1 MNINKIN
8 LFITEANG
16 NLSNKKD
23 LILNAVKKAEEY
35 VFSKLRID
43 WDIDVVTTNRIYE
56 FVIPEDGVGGRTYAS
71 DFILISIN
79 EDKITENILSETLVH
94 ELCHAARWGKN
105 DEWMSTLLDGMIS
118 EGIATYFESEFVKD
132 KSEKQLFLKTVAERS
147 DEENEKIYEELKD
160 QLGDERYDYQTI
172 FFNGNDKLPRWS
184 GYSLGFLTVKKYLEK
199 SGKTIEEAFAD
210 KYADIEAAHY
220 RCAKK
225 IDHMI

>member
-1 MNINKIN
+1 MNKIN

-16 NLSNKKD
+16 NLSNKKV
-23 LILNAVKKAEEY
+23 LILDAVKQAEEY
-35 VFSKLRID
+35 VFPRLKID
-43 WDIDVVTTNRIYE
+43 WDIDVVITNRVYE

-79 EDKITENILSETLVH
+79 EDKITENILAETLVH

-105 DEWMSTLLDGMIS
+105 DEWMNTLFDGMIS

-132 KSEKQLFLKTVAERS
+132 KSEKQLFLKTVVERS
-147 DEENEKIYEELKD
+147 DEENKKIHEELKS
-160 QLGDERYDYQTI
+160 QIKNERYDYQTI

-184 GYSLGFLTVKKYLEK
+184 GYSLGYLTVKKYLEK

-210 KYADIEAAHY
+210 KYADIEAVL
-220 RCAKK
+220 
-225 IDHMI
+225 

>member
-1 MNINKIN
+1 MGMNKIN

-16 NLSNKKD
+16 NLSDKKE

-35 VFSKLRID
+35 VFPKLKID
-43 WDIDVVTTNRIYE
+43 WDIDVVVTNRVYE

-79 EDKITENILSETLVH
+79 EDKITENILAETLVH

-105 DEWMSTLLDGMIS
+105 DEWMNTLFDGMIS

-132 KSEKQLFLKTVAERS
+132 KSEKQLFLKTIVERS
-147 DEENEKIYEELKD
+147 DEENKKIHEELES
-160 QLGDERYDYQTI
+160 QLKNERYDYQTI

-184 GYSLGFLTVKKYLEK
+184 GYSLGYLTVKKYLEK

-210 KYADIEAAHY
+210 KYADIEAAL
-220 RCAKK
+220 
-225 IDHMI
+225 

>member
-1 MNINKIN
+1 MSMNKIN
-8 LFITEANG
+8 LFITEANE
-16 NLSNKKD
+16 NLSDKKE

-35 VFSKLRID
+35 VFPKLKID
-43 WDIDVVTTNRIYE
+43 WDIDVVITNRVYE

-79 EDKITENILSETLVH
+79 EDKITENILAETLVH

-105 DEWMSTLLDGMIS
+105 DEWMNTLFDGMIS

-132 KSEKQLFLKTVAERS
+132 KSEKQLFLKTVVERS
-147 DEENEKIYEELKD
+147 DEENKKIHKELES
-160 QLGDERYDYQTI
+160 QLKNERYDYQAI

-184 GYSLGFLTVKKYLEK
+184 GYSLGYLAVKKYLEK

-210 KYADIEAAHY
+210 KYADIEAAL
-220 RCAKK
+220 
-225 IDHMI
+225 

>member
-1 MNINKIN
+1 MNMNKIN

-16 NLSNKKD
+16 NLSNKKA
-23 LILNAVKKAEEY
+23 LILDAVKKAEEY
-35 VFSKLRID
+35 VFPKLKID
-43 WDIDVVTTNRIYE
+43 WDIDVVVTNRVYE

-79 EDKITENILSETLVH
+79 EDKITENILAETLVH

-105 DEWMSTLLDGMIS
+105 DEWMNTLFDGMIS

-132 KSEKQLFLKTVAERS
+132 KSEKQLFLKTVVERS
-147 DEENEKIYEELKD
+147 DEENEKIHEELES
-160 QLGDERYDYQTI
+160 QLKNERYDYQTI

-184 GYSLGFLTVKKYLEK
+184 GYSLGYFTVKKYLEK

-210 KYADIEAAHY
+210 KYADIEAAL
-220 RCAKK
+220 
-225 IDHMI
+225 

>member
-1 MNINKIN
+1 MNKIN

-16 NLSNKKD
+16 NLSDKKE
-23 LILNAVKKAEEY
+23 LIVNAAKKAEEY
-35 VFSKLRID
+35 VFPKLKID
-43 WDIDVVTTNRIYE
+43 WDIDVVITNRVYE

-79 EDKITENILSETLVH
+79 EDKITENILVETFVH

-105 DEWMSTLLDGMIS
+105 DEWMNTLFDGMIS

-132 KSEKQLFLKTVAERS
+132 RSEKQLFLKTVLERS
-147 DEENEKIYEELKD
+147 DEENEKIHEELKD
-160 QLGDERYDYQTI
+160 QLRNERYDYQTI

-184 GYSLGFLTVKKYLEK
+184 GYSLGYLTVKKYLEK

-210 KYADIEAAHY
+210 KYADIEAAL
-220 RCAKK
+220 
-225 IDHMI
+225 

>member
-1 MNINKIN
+1 MNMNKIN

-16 NLSNKKD
+16 NLSNKKA
-23 LILNAVKKAEEY
+23 LILDAIKKAEEY
-35 VFSKLRID
+35 VFPKLKID
-43 WDIDVVTTNRIYE
+43 WDIDVVITNRVYE

-79 EDKITENILSETLVH
+79 EDKITENILAETLVH

-105 DEWMSTLLDGMIS
+105 DEWMNTLFDGMIS

-132 KSEKQLFLKTVAERS
+132 KSEKQLFLKTVVERS
-147 DEENEKIYEELKD
+147 DEENEKIHEELEG
-160 QLGDERYDYQTI
+160 QLKNKRYDYQTI

-184 GYSLGFLTVKKYLEK
+184 GYSLGYLTVKKYLEK

-210 KYADIEAAHY
+210 KYADIETAL
-220 RCAKK
+220 
-225 IDHMI
+225 

>member
-1 MNINKIN
+1 MNKIN

-16 NLSNKKD
+16 NLSGKKE
-23 LILNAVKKAEEY
+23 LILNATKKAEEY
-35 VFSKLRID
+35 VFPKLKID
-43 WDIDVVTTNRIYE
+43 WDIDVVITNRVYE

-79 EDKITENILSETLVH
+79 EDKITENILVETFVH

-105 DEWMSTLLDGMIS
+105 DEWMNTLFDGMIN

-132 KSEKQLFLKTVAERS
+132 GSEKQLFLKTVVERS
-147 DEENEKIYEELKD
+147 DEENEKIHEELKD
-160 QLGDERYDYQTI
+160 QLRNERYDYQTI

-184 GYSLGFLTVKKYLEK
+184 GYSLGYLTVKKYLEK

-210 KYADIEAAHY
+210 KYADIEAAL
-220 RCAKK
+220 
-225 IDHMI
+225 